1 MREYLG
7 EIYRLERS
15 PEGVTTSA
23 LADRLEVSSA
33 VARVWASR
41 GDPHPNAAL
50 RQSHRR
56 ITYFTSGNAADFARA
71 LEQLDIERGPIHA
84 VQWDDNEIIVPTR

>member
-23 LADRLEVSSA
+23 LADRLEVSSSA
-33 VARVWASR
+33 TVKTSVK
-41 GDPHPNAAL
+41 L
-50 RQSHRR
+50 RC
-56 ITYFTSGNAADFARA
+56 
-71 LEQLDIERGPIHA
+71 
-84 VQWDDNEIIVPTR
+84 